1 MTKLL
6 LLLLLASCATKT
18 ITPTVEPEKPVVV
31 ETPTIQAD
39 IFTPRTELKNLV
51 EATKVANCVI
61 RDSHFKDALEST
73 LTFDYSSE
81 NGKSV
86 YKKMISKKTTVTTY
100 YKRYTSALA
109 YTYLNGDEIYLN
121 TKYTLREIASLVNT
135 IIHEQTHAVGYTHGG
150 NSPQGKGLS
159 VPYRVGE
166 LAELNTKWCL

>member
-1 MTKLL
+1 MKLL
-6 LLLLLASCATKT
+6 IGLLLLASCATKT
-18 ITPTVEPEKPVVV
+18 ITNSPEIPESTPPVVI
-31 ETPTIQAD
+31 EIKED
-39 IFTPRTELKNLV
+39 IFTPKTSLKNLI
-51 EATKVANCVI
+51 EATKISNCVI
-61 RDSHFKDALEST
+61 RNEHFKKALEST
-73 LTFDYSSE
+73 LTFDYSNE
-81 NGKSV
+81 NGKAV
-86 YKKMISKKTTVTTY
+86 YKKMLSKKTTVTTY

-135 IIHEQTHAVGYTHGG
+135 IIHEQTHAVGYTHGS